1 MSKAGTVLA
10 LVATALVS
18 SLVAATPALADGPA
32 DSVGVVDRTQGL
44 WYLRDARTTETT
56 SFYFGDPNDF
66 PIMGDWDCD
75 GIDTPGLYRQ
85 TDGYVYLRNSNS
97 QGIADVKFFF
107 GNPGDIPL
115 AGDFDS
121 DGCDTVS
128 IYRPSQARVFI
139 INELGSNDGGLGA
152 ADFDFS
158 FGNAGDN
165 PFVADFDQSGTD
177 TVGLHRESTGL
188 VYYRNSLTTG
198 IADNEFFFGN
208 PGDQIIAGEW
218 IQKGDFG
225 PDTVGIFRPSN
236 GTFYLRFT
244 STQGSADARFVY
256 GNRNMLPVAGDFGG
270 LPGRDDPPPSAAI
283 GLNFVDREVWGA
295 VPADVSRMSTHT
307 IDALTVHHAGD
318 QSSATGPSRYRSW
331 QAFHMSRGWGDLAYH
346 YIIGVDGTVY
356 EARDTRYEG
365 DTGTNYDPNGDF
377 LVVVEGNFDNDIP
390 TQAQLD
396 SLVRVLAWAATR
408 FDVSPTT
415 IAGHRDHASTSC
427 PGGNLYAYIASGE
440 LESDVRAA
448 IREG

>member
-208 PGDQIIAGEW
+208 PVTRSSPVSGYRKA
-218 IQKGDFG
+218 
-225 PDTVGIFRPSN
+225 
-236 GTFYLRFT
+236 T
-244 STQGSADARFVY
+244 SGRTRSA
-256 GNRNMLPVAGDFGG
+256 
-270 LPGRDDPPPSAAI
+270 
-283 GLNFVDREVWGA
+283 
-295 VPADVSRMSTHT
+295 
-307 IDALTVHHAGD
+307 
-318 QSSATGPSRYRSW
+318 SSARPMAHSTSASRAPR
-331 QAFHMSRGWGDLAYH
+331 
-346 YIIGVDGTVY
+346 
-356 EARDTRYEG
+356 EAPTPG
-365 DTGTNYDPNGDF
+365 LCTATGTCCP
-377 LVVVEGNFDNDIP
+377 
-390 TQAQLD
+390 
-396 SLVRVLAWAATR
+396 SLVTSVASLAGM
-408 FDVSPTT
+408 
-415 IAGHRDHASTSC
+415 IHRHQRRSA
-427 PGGNLYAYIASGE
+427 
-440 LESDVRAA
+440 
-448 IREG
+448 